1 MARAGTNFRTSYL
14 ESNEVLRRPYQKLL
28 VAIILVAAIMLPTS
42 SSDYFLHLINLC
54 LLACVGALGLMILT
68 GFCGQISLGHAAF
81 LAIGAFTTVI
91 LTVHLKM
98 PFIFVVPAAAVS
110 GAIVGFIVGLPS
122 LRFRGVYLAI
132 STLAMHYAIIFLCTS
147 YQAKFG
153 TSASAGITISDP
165 IIGPFRLRG
174 EYAWYYF
181 LLALLTL
188 VTTGCVNLV
197 RTRPGRAWMAIRD
210 RDIAAEALGI
220 NLTRYKLSAFML
232 SATLASVS
240 GSLAAY
246 YSNVVT
252 VEGYTLDLAVIYVAM
267 IIVGGMGSILGGLL
281 GAIFITLLPYGIDS
295 VFEFLPRAW
304 RFGSTVFG
312 VQVGAVGV
320 CIILF
325 LLLEPKGLAE
335 VWRRTE
341 TYFDRW
347 PFRYR
352 PLDTTRR

>member
-1 MARAGTNFRTSYL
+1 MARPLGRT
-14 ESNEVLRRPYQKLL
+14 
-28 VAIILVAAIMLPTS
+28 IAAV
-42 SSDYFLHLINLC
+42 
-54 LLACVGALGLMILT
+54 LLASLAAPAVADDGALARGAAAYRN
-68 GFCGQISLGHAAF
+68 GQISTARIEL
-81 LAIGAFTTVI
+81 LNAIKDDPANPVA
-91 LTVHLKM
+91 HLLQ
-98 PFIFVVPAAAVS
+98 A
-110 GAIVGFIVGLPS
+110 
-122 LRFRGVYLAI
+122 RVYLAI
-132 STLAMHYAIIFLCTS
+132 STLAMHYAIVFLCTT
-147 YQAKFG
+147 YQANFG
-153 TSASAGITISDP
+153 ASASAGITIADP
-165 IIGPFRLRG
+165 VIGSLRLRG
-174 EYAWYYF
+174 EHAWYYF
-181 LLALLTL
+181 LLVL
-188 VTTGCVNLV
+188 VTLFTAGCVNLV

-220 NLTRYKLSAFML
+220 NLTRYKLAAFML
-232 SATLASVS
+232 SAMLASVS

-267 IIVGGMGSILGGLL
+267 IIVGGMGSVLGGLL
-281 GAIFITLLPYGIDS
+281 GAIFITLLPYAIDS
-295 VFEFLPRAW
+295 LFEFLPRAW

-325 LLLEPKGLAE
+325 LLFEPKGLAE
-335 VWRRTE
+335 IWRRTE